1 MCNHKN
7 QLFFLFLVSIFLFC
21 ISFFKYSEN
30 FYSSA
35 ESNSSKTTI
44 DDLLSGKLLM
54 ITDMLKEIKSNK
66 YNLDVTEAIT
76 GLDRD
81 ITNTTNPTTNLFIRN
96 KKIELSNIQK
106 NLNVIN
112 ETVLM
117 FSTNTMVKQY
127 VNISDE
133 TSIQKIPII
142 EAVSRLN
149 DALLKISKQLSE
161 IPE

>member
-1 MCNHKN
+1 MVIKS

>member
-1 MCNHKN
+1 MVKS

-21 ISFFKYSEN
+21 IAFFKYTEH

-44 DDLLSGKLLM
+44 DDLLSGKLLT
-54 ITDMLKEIKSNK
+54 ITEMLKEIKSNK